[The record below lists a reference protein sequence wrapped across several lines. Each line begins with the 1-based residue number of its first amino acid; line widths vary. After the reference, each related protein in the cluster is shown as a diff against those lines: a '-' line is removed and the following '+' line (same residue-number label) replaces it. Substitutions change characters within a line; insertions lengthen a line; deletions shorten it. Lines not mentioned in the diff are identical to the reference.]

1 MLKASWLRGMDRS
14 PWERGNFFGVANAV
28 AFLSSTVPASF
39 VTGQELVVYGG
50 MIPAQEG
57 YDVVI

>member
-1 MLKASWLRGMDRS
+1 MDRS